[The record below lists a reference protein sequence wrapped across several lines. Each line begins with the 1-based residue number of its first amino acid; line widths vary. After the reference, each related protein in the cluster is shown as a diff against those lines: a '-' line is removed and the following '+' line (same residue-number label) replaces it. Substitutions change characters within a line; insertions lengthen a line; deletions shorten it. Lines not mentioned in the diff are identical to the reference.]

1 MFPKMRTQKDSTTG
15 GDVPLVCLRGE
26 YLTLLRSYSQPTS
39 TQVCASSLST
49 GGSSGL
55 AITCKKLSQN
65 TSCSKKMST
74 QIMLLNSYMMVPK
87 NMPIFTEMCIKQS
100 WWLLPYWTSR
110 MCSAQHF
117 YVAIFVCLVV
127 TTIFK
132 WSRKASTDNVLI
144 LSYYMLISE
153 EILLHP
159 WLKINVG

>member
-55 AITCKKLSQN
+55 AITCKKKLSQN

-74 QIMLLNSYMMVPK
+74 QIMLPTSYMMVL
-87 NMPIFTEMCIKQS
+87 E
-100 WWLLPYWTSR
+100 Y
-110 MCSAQHF
+110 
-117 YVAIFVCLVV
+117 
-127 TTIFK
+127 
-132 WSRKASTDNVLI
+132 
-144 LSYYMLISE
+144 
-153 EILLHP
+153 
-159 WLKINVG
+159 